1 MLDRSHWV
9 CLKLSWLSP
18 GCGPCRYVVLGLFSV
33 CFSPLSSSRKTKN
46 AGSVCRSLFQSSAS
60 FKVKHPP
67 YSKVGHAKQKYSHLW
82 YFLGI
87 LKQVGIAFPP
97 GCDAPLGS
105 IACSSE
111 GCRPPL
117 TDMCVRSL
125 VYRGL
130 FASQLLDV
138 KGHRFG
144 IYQKVHKLTNKQIYV
159 YVYIYIFT
167 HTHTWTWNFEHI
179 IAWRQLGLQC
189 SWQEGE
195 CVCVC
200 IYIKINNVYMNKHE

>member
-1 MLDRSHWV
+1 MLDRNQWV

-18 GCGPCRYVVLGLFSV
+18 GWGPCRYVSRACFRYAFHHSLQVERQKLRGLFADLS
-33 CFSPLSSSRKTKN
+33 FRALLLLKSDIPLTQRLAT
-46 AGSVCRSLFQSSAS
+46 
-60 FKVKHPP
+60 P
-67 YSKVGHAKQKYSHLW
+67 SKKYSHLW

-87 LKQVGIAFPP
+87 LKQVGIALPP
-97 GCDAPLGS
+97 GYDAPLGS

-130 FASQLLDV
+130 FASPQLLDV

-159 YVYIYIFT
+159 YVYIY
-167 HTHTWTWNFEHI
+167 THTWTWNFEHI
-179 IAWRQLGLQC
+179 IAWLSLVYNVVGRKV
-189 SWQEGE
+189 S
-195 CVCVC
+195 VFVYA
-200 IYIKINNVYMNKHE
+200 YIHIKTNNVYM